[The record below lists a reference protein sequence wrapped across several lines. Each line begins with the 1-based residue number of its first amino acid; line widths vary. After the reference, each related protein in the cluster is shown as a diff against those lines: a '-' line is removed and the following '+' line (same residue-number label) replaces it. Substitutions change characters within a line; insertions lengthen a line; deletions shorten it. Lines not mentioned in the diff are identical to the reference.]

1 MKDLFQ
7 PANIQDEIL
16 GMCYVAQMAS
26 FFTIVFFYRDELVIK
41 VKMQRHQP
49 VSK

>member
-26 FFTIVFFYRDELVIK
+26 FLQSFFFIK
-41 VKMQRHQP
+41 IN
-49 VSK
+49 